1 MVKTK
6 DGDLNPDPKLVR
18 KLLGANI
25 RKYRKLADLS
35 QMALA
40 SDARLE
46 LSTIHRIESGK
57 TDTNISTLARIRVV
71 LDIPW
76 NKMLQ
81 GI

>member
-18 KLLGANI
+18 KLLGENI
-25 RKYRKLADLS
+25 RKYRNSSNLS

-71 LDIPW
+71 LKVPW

-81 GI
+81 GF

>member
-1 MVKTK
+1 MVKST
-6 DGDLNPDPKLVR
+6 DSDLNPDPKAVR

-25 RKYRKLADLS
+25 RRYRKSSDLS

-40 SDARLE
+40 AKAKLE

-76 NKMLQ
+76 NKMLK
-81 GI
+81 GV